1 MLSNLKIGVA
11 KRRMAAAIKRSL
23 SGDERQSQRIGVIL
37 DRDDEVLKSKFLKLK
52 KDLDLRD
59 PDFQMV
65 VCKDEGQKGD
75 VFQGLVFTRKDLGW
89 NGKIRNGEITGF
101 AQQEMDVLI
110 SYTEADNKLA
120 ALLVSVANAGL
131 KVGREEGHS
140 SAGLFNMLISTGFD
154 EVDIFIAEL
163 KRYLKILNNSE

>member
-23 SGDERQSQRIGVIL
+23 SGEEKQSQRIGVIL
-37 DRDDEVLKSKFLKLK
+37 DRDDEGLKNKFLRLQE
-52 KDLDLRD
+52 DLNLRD
-59 PDFQMV
+59 TNFQVV

-75 VFQGLVFTRKDLGW
+75 EFQGLVFTRKDLGW

-101 AQQEMDVLI
+101 AQREMDVLI
-110 SYTEADNKLA
+110 SFTETDNKLA

-131 KVGREEGHS
+131 KVGRTEGSS
-140 SAGLFNMLISTGFD
+140 SAGLFDMLISTGFG

-163 KRYLKILNNSE
+163 KKYLNILNKTE

>member
-11 KRRMAAAIKRSL
+11 RRRMAAAIKRSL
-23 SGDERQSQRIGVIL
+23 AGEEKQSQRIGVIL
-37 DRDDEVLKSKFLKLK
+37 DRDDEDLKEKFLKLK
-52 KDLDLRD
+52 TDLGLRD

-101 AQQEMDVLI
+101 ARQKMDVLI

-131 KVGREEGHS
+131 KVGREEGLS
-140 SAGLFNMLISTGFD
+140 SAGLFNMLISTGFE
-154 EVDIFIAEL
+154 EVDVFIAEL

>member
-11 KRRMAAAIKRSL
+11 RRRMAAAIKRSL
-23 SGDERQSQRIGVIL
+23 AGEEKQSQRIGVIL
-37 DRDDEVLKSKFLKLK
+37 DRDDEDLKNKFLKLK
-52 KDLDLRD
+52 KDLGLRD

-101 AQQEMDVLI
+101 AQQKMDVLI

-131 KVGREEGHS
+131 KVGREEGLS
-140 SAGLFNMLISTGFD
+140 SAGLFNMLISTGFE

>member
-11 KRRMAAAIKRSL
+11 RRRMAAAIKRSL
-23 SGDERQSQRIGVIL
+23 AGEEKQSQRIGVIL
-37 DRDDEVLKSKFLKLK
+37 DRDDEDLKQKFLKLK
-52 KDLDLRD
+52 TDLGLRD

-101 AQQEMDVLI
+101 ARQKMDVLI

-131 KVGREEGHS
+131 KVGREEGLS
-140 SAGLFNMLISTGFD
+140 SAGLFNMLISTGFE
-154 EVDIFIAEL
+154 EVDVFIAEL